1 MGLFNRFKKKKA
13 SLTSNSQSPSIGGGA
28 STSKID
34 KKTTL
39 RPADKKFLRPIEQ
52 SAKTLVTKSKLKVD
66 QEKQIVTKQKEE
78 KNKTVQKK
86 EKTYLEEKQAGKI
99 LIKPLITEKATNLGQ
114 INKYAF
120 VVSRRATRNDIKR
133 AIEEVYH
140 FSPIKINTLNYKG
153 KQIRYGRQSGRTK
166 KWKKAIITLAK
177 GDRIELY
184 EHQ

>member
-1 MGLFNRFKKKKA
+1 MGLFDRFKRK
-13 SLTSNSQSPSIGGGA
+13 
-28 STSKID
+28 STQ
-34 KKTTL
+34 L
-39 RPADKKFLRPIEQ
+39 PADTKPTSAGNKTIKATAKSDKTSVAQNKTDQTNLEVISQKKNKI
-52 SAKTLVTKSKLKVD
+52 
-66 QEKQIVTKQKEE
+66 
-78 KNKTVQKK
+78 KTVQKQ

-120 VVSRRATRNDIKR
+120 MVSRQATRNDIKR

-153 KQIRYGRQSGRTK
+153 TQIRYRRQVGRTK
-166 KWKKAIITLAK
+166 KWKKAIVTLAK